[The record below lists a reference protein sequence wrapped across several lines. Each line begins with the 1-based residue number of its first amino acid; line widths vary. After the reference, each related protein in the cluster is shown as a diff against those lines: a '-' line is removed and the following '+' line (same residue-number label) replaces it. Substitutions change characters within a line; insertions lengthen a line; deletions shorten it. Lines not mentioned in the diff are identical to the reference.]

1 MRTNIVLLLVATGL
15 ACGCT
20 SVETLPDVHRSARNQ
35 ALTGM
40 PYSLPMRQFGL
51 QVTRTLTQCDNDAAT
66 TPAQRIIKF
75 DVKVVA
81 DPQLVPGERYR
92 VDYAALSSWVK
103 TSDFAIDTYPAG
115 TLKSINISADDK
127 SDQVIKA
134 VVKTGLTVASVGLG
148 VPFPGLNVQ
157 SLNYLKSG
165 NGTEPEAQ
173 KVAVRCTSET
183 RTALAAVT
191 STKATLKTETE
202 ALEEKNRQVEAL
214 ALVGAIT
221 EEQKAA
227 LIKLL
232 AEQRAQVKT
241 LEKARK
247 AYSDALDAVSATETR
262 FWPTD
267 FGKGG
272 VAAEAIDIGE
282 AEQVKL
288 GKLFNVFPVPEDTVE
303 TSCIGQNVTVAS
315 CIEPELT
322 LHARLEPR
330 LASGVCA
337 QDNSLFNCTRPAG
350 TAYPRADQPL
360 VGQARAEFLRKAA
373 EARVSEITPSRD
385 MTSDNGIFV
394 RPPEM
399 GRIVVCRK
407 EAGCAIGSDNSL
419 LVGEWLTVPQLG
431 QLRFLPFIN
440 RMFENNQLVVQLG
453 ADGAVERFQ
462 YASKAAMLQR
472 LADTAADAAAQ
483 YKTAKKDARE
493 EIAASRA
500 EEVAQLQQQITMIT
514 KEKELDAL
522 QNPKAPEP
530 DPMKEAQLQLVRAQ
544 AELLVAQA
552 ELARRPD

>member
-1 MRTNIVLLLVATGL
+1 MRTNLIPLLVVTGL
-15 ACGCT
+15 VCGCT
-20 SVETLPDVHRSARNQ
+20 SVKTLPDVHRSARNQ

-51 QVTRTLTQCDNDAAT
+51 QITRTLTQCDDDTAT
-66 TPAQRIIKF
+66 TPADRIIKF

-148 VPFPGLNVQ
+148 VPFPGLNVP

-165 NGTEPEAQ
+165 NEDEPEAQ

-183 RTALAAVT
+183 RTALGAVA
-191 STKATLKTETE
+191 STKTTLKTETE

-221 EEQKAA
+221 DQQKEA

-232 AEQRAQVKT
+232 AEQRSQVKT

-247 AYSDALDAVSATETR
+247 AYSDALDAVSAMETR

-272 VAAEAIDIGE
+272 VSAEAIDIGD
-282 AEQVKL
+282 AERVKL
-288 GKLFNVFPVPEDTVE
+288 GKLFNVFPVPADTVE
-303 TSCIGQNVTVAS
+303 TSCVGKNVTVAS

-330 LASGVCA
+330 LANGTCA
-337 QDNSLFNCTRPAG
+337 ADDSLFNCTRPAG
-350 TAYPRADQPL
+350 TSFPKATQPL
-360 VGQARAEFLRKAA
+360 VGQARTEFLRDAA
-373 EARVSEITPSRD
+373 EARASEITASRD
-385 MTSDNGIFV
+385 MTSDKGIFV

-399 GRIVVCRK
+399 GRILVCRK
-407 EAGCAIGSDNSL
+407 DPGCSIGGENSI

-453 ADGAVERFQ
+453 ADGAVERLQ
-462 YASKAAMLQR
+462 YATKAAMLQR
-472 LADTAADAAAQ
+472 LAETTADAATQ
-483 YKTAKKDARE
+483 YKAAKKDARE
-493 EIAASRA
+493 EVAAFRA

-522 QNPKAPEP
+522 QNPKTPDP